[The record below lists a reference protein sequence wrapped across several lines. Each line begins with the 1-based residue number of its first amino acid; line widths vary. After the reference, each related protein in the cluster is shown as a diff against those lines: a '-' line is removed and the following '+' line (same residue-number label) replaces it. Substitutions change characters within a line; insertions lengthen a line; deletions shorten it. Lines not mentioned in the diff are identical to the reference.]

1 MSEPAVD
8 ELDLPRGTLVRSRVG
23 VAGAL
28 DAALA
33 RDLTG
38 YARIEPDS
46 LLADGEPGVL
56 TFEDGVPVA
65 AYCERGEGGS
75 ERRDSRG
82 VDVDESRSDSSGG
95 QNALRSGEALA
106 ALAVPGPC
114 AVELYEL
121 PAGSLDPVHEQPSF
135 TVPPGAPAEELA
147 DDATL
152 AEWARERAPED
163 AADRGGASALESFLE
178 DEERIAAIQEEARA
192 EAEKRA
198 AEWGLDGELGEE

>member
-1 MSEPAVD
+1 MSETAVG

-28 DAALA
+28 EAALS
-33 RDLTG
+33 RELTG

-46 LLADGEPGVL
+46 LLADGDPGVL
-56 TFEDGVPVA
+56 TFADGVPVA
-65 AYCERGEGGS
+65 AYCDRGGGTRS
-75 ERRDSRG
+75 DSRG
-82 VDVDESRSDSSGG
+82 VD
-95 QNALRSGEALA
+95 ALA

-114 AVELYEL
+114 SVELYEL
-121 PAGSLDPVHEQPSF
+121 PAGSLDRVHEQPSF

-147 DDATL
+147 DDAIL
-152 AEWARERAPED
+152 AERARERAPEE
-163 AADRGGASALESFLE
+163 AADRDGASALESFLE

-198 AEWGLDGELGEE
+198 AEWGLDGELDE

>member
-1 MSEPAVD
+1 MSETAVA

-23 VAGAL
+23 VAGGL
-28 DAALA
+28 DAALS

-65 AYCERGEGGS
+65 AYCERGEGESGS
-75 ERRDSRG
+75 ERGDSRG
-82 VDVDESRSDSSGG
+82 VD
-95 QNALRSGEALA
+95 ALA

-114 AVELYEL
+114 AVELFEL
-121 PAGSLDPVHEQPSF
+121 PDGSLARVHDQPSF

-147 DDATL
+147 DDPAL
-152 AEWARERAPED
+152 AERARERAPAD
-163 AADRGGASALESFLE
+163 ATDRGGASALESFLE
-178 DEERIAAIQEEARA
+178 DEERIAAIQEEARE

-198 AEWGLDGELGEE
+198 AEWGLDGKLEQ

>member
-1 MSEPAVD
+1 MSETAVG

-28 DAALA
+28 EAALS

-46 LLADGEPGVL
+46 LLADGDPGVL
-56 TFEDGVPVA
+56 TFADGVPVA
-65 AYCERGEGGS
+65 AYCERGAKG
-75 ERRDSRG
+75 DSRG
-82 VDVDESRSDSSGG
+82 VD
-95 QNALRSGEALA
+95 ALA

-114 AVELYEL
+114 TVELYEL
-121 PAGSLDPVHEQPSF
+121 PAGSLDRVHEQPSF

-152 AEWARERAPED
+152 AERTRERAPEE
-163 AADRGGASALESFLE
+163 ATDRGGASALESFLE

-198 AEWGLDGELGEE
+198 AEWGLDGELGE

>member
-1 MSEPAVD
+1 MNGTGAT

-23 VAGAL
+23 VAGGL
-28 DAALA
+28 DAALS
-33 RDLTG
+33 RELTG

-65 AYCERGEGGS
+65 AYCGRGEGG
-75 ERRDSRG
+75 DSRG
-82 VDVDESRSDSSGG
+82 VD
-95 QNALRSGEALA
+95 ALA

-114 AVELYEL
+114 SVELYEL
-121 PAGSLDPVHEQPSF
+121 PDGSLDRVHEQPSF
-135 TVPPGAPAEELA
+135 TVSPGAPAEELA
-147 DDATL
+147 DDAVL
-152 AEWARERAPED
+152 AERSRERAPEG

-198 AEWGLDGELGEE
+198 AEWGLDGELGK

>member
-1 MSEPAVD
+1 MSETAVG

-28 DAALA
+28 EAALS
-33 RDLTG
+33 RELTG

-46 LLADGEPGVL
+46 LLADSDPGVL
-56 TFEDGVPVA
+56 TFADGVPVA
-65 AYCERGEGGS
+65 AYCDRDGRT
-75 ERRDSRG
+75 RRDSRG
-82 VDVDESRSDSSGG
+82 VDVDESHSDSSGS
-95 QNALRSGEALA
+95 QNELRSGDALA

-114 AVELYEL
+114 SVELYEL
-121 PAGSLDPVHEQPSF
+121 PAGSLDRVHEQPSF

-147 DDATL
+147 DDAAL
-152 AEWARERAPED
+152 AERARERAPEG

-198 AEWGLDGELGEE
+198 AEWGLDGELDE